1 VEDLVNVS
9 KNIKRLRSAKKLTQE
24 QLAETL
30 HVTRQTISSWENDR
44 TQPDIGMLAALAEA
58 LDTDVEDL
66 IYGKKKHV
74 GMEAAPADNKRTLS
88 LVLSIFGVLLT
99 AAGLIIMFVY
109 FWESMPGLTRTVLSL
124 LPLVVGAGAGLFTVL
139 TKKQSVPARE
149 GAAVLW
155 FAGVIASNAL
165 VNGLF
170 HVDLGFE
177 NLLFADMLL
186 LLPVMF
192 LLDSVFAFTAESAM
206 SVCIIWWKV
215 TAEEKG
221 ALPWIL
227 LATAAFACCCV
238 YMLKNGQIRPV
249 KQYCAWIIVLCMG
262 VNVTMLAGY
271 IAEFED
277 MAALFAAYIY
287 VFALYIAD
295 KTVLFSLHLRLP
307 ALCVLCAAVFGCST
321 VLMMDKYADW
331 DVEAGTL
338 AVVLIAAAVC
348 IGAAVFR
355 GHASYRNNPMKI
367 AFTALFAAFFL
378 WMCFAHSM
386 PQLLALAFS
395 AGVGVLVVIS
405 GIRIERLLVA
415 NLGMLMLTADLVLV
429 LQGMD
434 FLNFFWMGALLLACG
449 VIFLLANKRMMKTFK
464 KHRNETDAAAEDAAP
479 LPEAKEADEDGDA

>member
-1 VEDLVNVS
+1 MVNVS
-9 KNIKRLRSAKKLTQE
+9 KNIKRLRGAKKLTQE

-58 LDTDVEDL
+58 LDTDVEEL
-66 IYGKKKHV
+66 IYGRKKHV
-74 GMEAAPADNKRTLS
+74 GLEAAPADNKRTLS

-109 FWESMPGLTRTVLSL
+109 FWQSMPGLTRTVLSL

-139 TKKQSVPARE
+139 TKKTGVPARE

-192 LLDSVFAFTAESAM
+192 LLDSVFAFTAQSAM
-206 SVCIIWWKV
+206 SVGVIWLKV
-215 TAEEKG
+215 TALEEKG
-221 ALPWIL
+221 LPWIL
-227 LATAAFACCCV
+227 PAAAAFVCCCV

-262 VNVTMLAGY
+262 VNITMLTGY
-271 IAEFED
+271 ITEFD
-277 MAALFAAYIY
+277 DLAALLAAYAY

-295 KTVLFSLHLRLP
+295 RSAVFQLRLKIP
-307 ALCVLCAAVFGCST
+307 ALCALCAATFGAATTLLIDEFNCWEIEARTLVT
-321 VLMMDKYADW
+321 VL
-331 DVEAGTL
+331 
-338 AVVLIAAAVC
+338 AVAAVC
-348 IGAAVFR
+348 IGIAVYFGR
-355 GHASYRNNPMKI
+355 ATYRKDPIKI
-367 AFTALFAAFFL
+367 AFTALFGAFFL
-378 WMCFAHSM
+378 WMCFAGHI

-395 AGVGVLVVIS
+395 AGVGVLIVIT

-415 NLGMLMLTADLVLV
+415 NLGMLLLTADLVIV
-429 LQGMD
+429 LEGMD
-434 FLNFFWMGALLLACG
+434 FMNFFWMGALLLACG
-449 VIFLLANKRMMKTFK
+449 VIFLLANKRMMKTFQ
-464 KHRNETDAAAEDAAP
+464 KHKDAAHLPETAAAP
-479 LPEAKEADEDGDA
+479 LSETKEADGNEDA